1 MSIFSIHI
9 YTEEED
15 RFLTL
20 VQKTCRDL
28 LLSSAPDF
36 FIQLRSN
43 PREMISRF
51 KRYKA
56 PASFQLIQESASLFD
71 IIQQQLEALFF
82 LHLILLMEEAGTA
95 SL

>member
-20 VQKTCRDL
+20 VQKTYRDL

-36 FIQLRSN
+36 FYPVKIKSQRNDFTL
-43 PREMISRF
+43 
-51 KRYKA
+51 
-56 PASFQLIQESASLFD
+56 
-71 IIQQQLEALFF
+71 
-82 LHLILLMEEAGTA
+82 
-95 SL
+95 

>member
-1 MSIFSIHI
+1 MSIFSLYI
-9 YTEEED
+9 YTEEEE

-20 VQKTCRDL
+20 VQKTFRDL

-51 KRYKA
+51 KDIKL
-56 PASFQLIQESASLFD
+56 QLHVS
-71 IIQQQLEALFF
+71 
-82 LHLILLMEEAGTA
+82 
-95 SL
+95 